1 MNSIASS
8 VVGFR
13 CRLWGM
19 LLVLCSFPSLSAQ
32 QTVADSILISDKD
45 ISFPPLLLKTNLLYD
60 AILMSD
66 IEVEYR
72 FDNHWSAAVETSMAW
87 WHCDRKHWYYQLAT
101 VMPDVR
107 YRIPARKP
115 GHCHSIGIFGSFS
128 WYDLENGGRGY
139 KGEAWT
145 AGVGYTYSFPVN
157 KLLGFEAGIGVGYL
171 RSTYEEYLPIEGH
184 YVYQQTGR
192 TSFWGPLRLKFAL
205 VFDLDRYVRKGGRP

>member
-1 MNSIASS
+1 MNSIASRVLS
-8 VVGFR
+8 FR
-13 CRLWGM
+13 CRLWGI

-32 QTVADSILISDKD
+32 QTVADSIFVSDKD
-45 ISFPPLLLKTNLLYD
+45 VSFPPFLLKTNLLYD
-60 AILMSD
+60 AILMPD

-72 FDNHWSAAVETSMAW
+72 FDDYWSATVETSMAW
-87 WHCDRKHWYYQLAT
+87 WHCDRKHRYYQLAT

-115 GHCHSIGIFGSFS
+115 GHYHAIGVFGSFS

-145 AGVGYTYSFPVN
+145 TGVGYTYSFPVN
-157 KLLGFEAGIGVGYL
+157 ELLGFEAGIGVGYL
-171 RSTYEEYLPIEGH
+171 RTTYEEYLPIEGH

-192 TSFWGPLRLKFAL
+192 TGFIGPLRLKFAL